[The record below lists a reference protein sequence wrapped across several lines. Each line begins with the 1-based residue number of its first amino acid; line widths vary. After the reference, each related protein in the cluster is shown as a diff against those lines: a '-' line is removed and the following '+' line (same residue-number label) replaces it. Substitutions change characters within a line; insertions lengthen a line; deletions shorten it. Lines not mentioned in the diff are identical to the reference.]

1 MAYIGRHFIT
11 ERTSRDGSKYEHKK
25 TYFLLCMHKK
35 RQFGEREKP
44 KRRIEGRKGEV
55 EERILIWHWNS
66 KVVDGRRNKINY

>member
-1 MAYIGRHFIT
+1 
-11 ERTSRDGSKYEHKK
+11 
-25 TYFLLCMHKK
+25 MHKK